1 LGHDRSTRWNLERGN
16 LERGKRRTNPCL
28 YTVVLYNNLVLLLQG
43 GCSAG
48 ISRLVL
54 AYFLSQN
61 TIHSTSRVL
70 FILPAEHPQD
80 SSGPSECLHLSPL
93 SLYFLDEIEIIQFS
107 SICWQHNKLD
117 KVISIRQRKDK
128 LRGTDICWQAKN
140 FTLTGQ
146 YCHYYNWLWKKD
158 NTNSSPRSKMIVK

>member
-1 LGHDRSTRWNLERGN
+1 MKFLRE
-16 LERGKRRTNPCL
+16 EKEEQIPVL
-28 YTVVLYNNLVLLLQG
+28 YTVVLYNNLLLLLQMHRRERWRLFG
-43 GCSAG
+43 WHISACLG
-48 ISRLVL
+48 LLPPTEYYSL
-54 AYFLSQN
+54 YQPN
-61 TIHSTSRVL
+61 TIHFTCRTPSW
-70 FILPAEHPQD
+70 IQD